1 MSAAKDLGITRVV
14 VVGFF
19 VSKAHATSLSLCIFL
34 LFLSFDYFL
43 SPYLSIILLFM
54 STYLG
59 LPTTTYLP
67 ISTYLLTFDIILT
80 YLNLPTPINVPTYN
94 DDQLLKL
101 LPFDDGSDGK
111 ELQHLSSA
119 RLHQLLKK
127 VDPVMADSIHP
138 NNRRKIVR

>member
-1 MSAAKDLGITRVV
+1 MLLDSDHHDQQQQQKSGQDQTTLLYERDEQLRRQRQSSQSAGQTELECHDG
-14 VVGFF
+14 
-19 VSKAHATSLSLCIFL
+19 H
-34 LFLSFDYFL
+34 D
-43 SPYLSIILLFM
+43 
-54 STYLG
+54 
-59 LPTTTYLP
+59 
-67 ISTYLLTFDIILT
+67 
-80 YLNLPTPINVPTYN
+80 N

>member
-1 MSAAKDLGITRVV
+1 MSVKEKSTVFSNRWRTLLSAAKDLGITRVV

-19 VSKAHATSLSLCIFL
+19 VSKAHAGSLSLCIFL

-94 DDQLLKL
+94 DTH
-101 LPFDDGSDGK
+101 LPMSSYQPMSICHHIPTF
-111 ELQHLSSA
+111 LYQFLS
-119 RLHQLLKK
+119 
-127 VDPVMADSIHP
+127 I
-138 NNRRKIVR
+138 NI